1 MTFTFNKSSYF
12 DTNLREGAHLSIITK
27 DEQVSSLRRPPPR
40 KDEIKMIDFS
50 GIQIYL
56 VICLAI
62 ITLNKHST
70 YCIGGVY
77 AIGVHIT
84 P

>member
-1 MTFTFNKSSYF
+1 MNKF
-12 DTNLREGAHLSIITK
+12 HLSA
-27 DEQVSSLRRPPPR
+27 DPPPR

-50 GIQIYL
+50 GIEIYL

-70 YCIGGVY
+70 YYIGGLY
-77 AIGVHIT
+77 AIGVHII

>member
-1 MTFTFNKSSYF
+1 MLLGKEHIYQSLPKMNMF
-12 DTNLREGAHLSIITK
+12 HLST
-27 DEQVSSLRRPPPR
+27 DPPLPR

-50 GIQIYL
+50 GIEIYL

-70 YCIGGVY
+70 YYIGGLY
-77 AIGVHIT
+77 AIGVHII

>member
-1 MTFTFNKSSYF
+1 MTLG
-12 DTNLREGAHLSIITK
+12 LREGAHLSIILK

-77 AIGVHIT
+77 AIGVHII